1 MKDEQKIANMSALI
15 KQLSEE
21 NEKLKD
27 ENTAL
32 KLTLELSEQNHSGSL
47 SKAKDLIATCDTLMT
62 EYNEAIVGAK
72 EAKSKYEAAT
82 QELDALKNK
91 YKKEMDKLI
100 KRI

>member
-1 MKDEQKIANMSALI
+1 MNNEQKIANMSALI
-15 KQLSEE
+15 QQLSEE

-32 KLTLELSEQNHSGSL
+32 KLTLDLSEQNHSSSL

-62 EYNEAIVGAK
+62 EYNEAIAGAQ
-72 EAKSKYEAAT
+72 EAKIKYETAA
-82 QELDALKNK
+82 QEFAALKNK
-91 YKKEMDKLI
+91 YSKEMDKLI